1 MISTESV
8 NSLAT
13 PSTDDWTALGELA
26 LGTFWSRR
34 RPVEPSAALAFAAGA
49 QARVDGWAS
58 DRCRSLL
65 DELRAT
71 RNPDGG
77 YGLGR
82 PYDAFQDGTVNPAD
96 TTYLVTITGH
106 VGRVLLDGH
115 EAGVID
121 DQELGALVDLALDF
135 PRVPSQRPGLALAYS
150 RHPHDQRWC
159 VHNVNAS
166 AGVFLLRASKRLPPR
181 ADAAAVIAGIAQR
194 QAAGYV
200 GPQGSWRYIEGR
212 PRLNDANHNAGSIEA
227 ALGLTAPIGQ
237 DALQK
242 MLATFRV
249 RKWTDPIA
257 LIRLLP
263 WIPLTERPADLLQ
276 QGRALVEDARLTCGV
291 AGQLAYWALRAGQ
304 CTPP

>member
-1 MISTESV
+1 MK
-8 NSLAT
+8 SLAT
-13 PSTDDWTALGELA
+13 PSVDDWIALGELA
-26 LGTFWSRR
+26 LGAFWNRR
-34 RPVEPSAALAFAAGA
+34 QPVEPSAALAFALGA
-49 QARVDGWAS
+49 QAQVDGWTS
-58 DRCRSLL
+58 KNCRSLL
-65 DELRAT
+65 DELRET

-115 EAGVID
+115 EAGVIE
-121 DQELGALVDLALDF
+121 DQELGGLVDLTLDF
-135 PRVPSQRPGLALAYS
+135 PRVLSKRPGVALAYS
-150 RHPHDQRWC
+150 RHPHDRSWC

-166 AGVFLLRASKRLPPR
+166 AGVFLLRAGKRLPAR

-200 GPQGSWRYIEGR
+200 GPQGSWRYIEGQ

-227 ALGLTAPIGQ
+227 ALGLTSPIGQ
-237 DALQK
+237 DALLK

-263 WIPLTERPADLLQ
+263 WIAPSKRPADLLG
-276 QGRALVEDARLTCGV
+276 QGRALVEDSRLTSGI
-291 AGQLAYWALRAGQ
+291 AAQLAYWALRAGQ
-304 CTPP
+304 GIAP

>member
-13 PSTDDWTALGELA
+13 PSVDDWIALGELA
-26 LGTFWSRR
+26 LGAFWNRR
-34 RPVEPSAALAFAAGA
+34 QPVEPSAALAFALGA

-58 DRCRSLL
+58 DQCRSLL

-71 RNPDGG
+71 RNSDGG

-82 PYDAFQDGTVNPAD
+82 SYDAFQDGTVNPAD

-121 DQELGALVDLALDF
+121 DQELGVLVDLTLDF
-135 PRVPSQRPGLALAYS
+135 PRVPSRRPGVALAYS
-150 RHPHDQRWC
+150 NHPHDRNWC

-166 AGVFLLRASKRLPPR
+166 AGAFLLRAGRRLPLR
-181 ADAAAVIAGIAQR
+181 TDAAAVIAGIAQR
-194 QAAGYV
+194 QAAGYL
-200 GPQGSWRYIEGR
+200 GLQGSWRYIEGQ

-227 ALGLTAPIGQ
+227 ALGLTSAIGH
-237 DALQK
+237 DALLK

-263 WIPLTERPADLLQ
+263 WIAPSERPVDLLH
-276 QGRALVEDARLTCGV
+276 QGRALVEDPRLTCGI
-291 AGQLAYWALRAGQ
+291 AAQLAYWALRAGQ
-304 CTPP
+304 GTSP